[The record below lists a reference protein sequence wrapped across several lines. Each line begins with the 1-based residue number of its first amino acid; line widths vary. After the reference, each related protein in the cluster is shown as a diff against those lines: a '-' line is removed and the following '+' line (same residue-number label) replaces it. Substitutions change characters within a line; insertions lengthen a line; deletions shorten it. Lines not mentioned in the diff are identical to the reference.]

1 MNEYSAVVLTKGAA
15 NELKLSHAIR
25 TFLDQVSD
33 PGGKAAAGN
42 AANRERA
49 TLLLVDDD
57 IRNIYAISSVLE
69 ERQYNVLTAING
81 EEALAQIEQNPGIQL
96 VLMDMAMPVLDGYE
110 TTRRLRNELRF
121 ERPIIAV
128 TAYAMKD
135 DKAKCL
141 QAGTND
147 YLPKPVDSKE
157 LLRMIDQWLTQT

>member
-1 MNEYSAVVLTKGAA
+1 
-15 NELKLSHAIR
+15 
-25 TFLDQVSD
+25 
-33 PGGKAAAGN
+33 
-42 AANRERA
+42 
-49 TLLLVDDD
+49 
-57 IRNIYAISSVLE
+57 
-69 ERQYNVLTAING
+69 
-81 EEALAQIEQNPGIQL
+81 
-96 VLMDMAMPVLDGYE
+96 MAMPVLDGYE